1 MRVRA
6 ALVLV
11 LVLVAACGG
20 GDVSSAPPVPI
31 DGTWAASRQPIGSS
45 LVLVLGTRMG
55 VDTPDTLV
63 VNGSGTYAFE
73 AGASGG
79 LTAYGVYRKADL
91 ALQLTYDNG
100 TAVTLSS
107 TVIGPA
113 EIAAKLTYPDRSS
126 LDITFVKQ

>member
-63 VNGSGTYAFE
+63 VNGSGMYAFE
-73 AGASGG
+73 AGASGS

-100 TAVTLSS
+100 TAVTLSG
-107 TVIGPA
+107 TVNSPT